1 MILFSARGAYLL
13 LLPLGRAPIRN
24 GALIY
29 ILRNIRMSKTK
40 FVYLFEK
47 DRENWRTGL
56 LSLDPFW
63 LKTTSQAIAE
73 KIWDEGFR
81 GICALT

>member
-1 MILFSARGAYLL
+1 MIRFSARGAYLL

-40 FVYLFEK
+40 FVYLFKK
-47 DRENWRTGL
+47 DRETGERACCPW
-56 LSLDPFW
+56 SLPD
-63 LKTTSQAIAE
+63 
-73 KIWDEGFR
+73 
-81 GICALT
+81 